1 MNETSS
7 KGLVWFRRDLR
18 SADHAALYHALRS
31 CQQVFAVFVYEREI
45 LEPLP
50 RTDRRVAFIHDALA
64 DLERQLSAWVNHHHA
79 GQAPVHGVLI
89 QRYGNS
95 ADEIPALAQALGV
108 QWVFANHDDEPFALQ
123 RDRQVRGR
131 LAERGI
137 GLKTFKDHVIFERQ
151 EVLSA
156 AGHPYTV
163 FTPYKNAWL
172 KKLTPADLAPY
183 PTESLA
189 AGLRTPPKDLATPP
203 MALAQLGFDQAVH
216 TSDKLGKGSQGGQS
230 LLADFLPRLDR
241 YDKTRDYPAVKGPSY
256 LGIHLRFGTVSVRQ
270 VAALA
275 WRRAQ
280 EQSPGAQVWLN
291 ELVWRDFYAQI
302 LANFPHVT
310 QASFKPAYDKIEWE
324 KGVLAKARFDAWCMG
339 ATGYPL
345 VDAAMHQLNQ
355 TGYMHNR
362 LRMVAASFLC
372 KHLGLNWLW
381 GEAYFAE
388 KLNDFD
394 LASNNGGWQWASSS
408 GCDAQPFF
416 RIFNPVLQSKKF
428 DPDGKFLARYLP
440 VLAQLPP
447 ALRHAPW
454 MAPAELLG
462 SVRLGQDYPL
472 PIVDHQEARAQ
483 TLARYRCVQTTP
495 AKGG

>member
-1 MNETSS
+1 MSESLS

-18 SADHAALYHALRS
+18 STDHAALYHALRS

-50 RTDRRVAFIHDALA
+50 RDDRRVAFIHDAIA
-64 DLERQLSAWVNHHHA
+64 DLERQLATWVAQHHGSEEA
-79 GQAPVHGVLI
+79 VRGVLI
-89 QRYGNS
+89 QRHGNS
-95 ADEIPALAQALGV
+95 SHEIPALAAALGV
-108 QWVFANHDDEPFALQ
+108 QWVFANHDDEPFALR
-123 RDRQVRGR
+123 RDRQVRGQ
-131 LAERGI
+131 LAQRGI
-137 GLKTFKDHVIFERQ
+137 GFKTFKDHVIFERQ
-151 EVLSA
+151 ELLTA

-163 FTPYKNAWL
+163 FTPYKNAWM
-172 KKLTPADLAPY
+172 KKLTAADLAPY
-183 PTESLA
+183 STDSLA
-189 AGLRTPPKDLATPP
+189 PGLRAPPQALATPP
-203 MALAQLGFDQAVH
+203 LPLASLGFTHEVNPA
-216 TSDKLGKGSQGGQS
+216 SKLGKGSAGGQS
-230 LLADFLPRLDR
+230 LLNDFLLRIDR

-256 LGIHLRFGTVSVRQ
+256 LGTHLRFGTVSVRHM
-270 VAALA
+270 ARLA
-275 WRRAQ
+275 WTRMQQR
-280 EQSPGAQVWLN
+280 SPGAAVWLN

-302 LANFPHVT
+302 LANFPHVAG
-310 QASFKPAYDKIEWE
+310 ASFKPVYDQIQWE
-324 KGVLAKARFDAWCMG
+324 KGALAQQRFDAWCKG

-372 KHLGLNWLW
+372 KHLGLNWRW

-428 DPDGKFLARYLP
+428 DPDGKFLVRYLP

-447 ALRHAPW
+447 PLRHAPW
-454 MAPAELLG
+454 TASPQLLG
-462 SVRLGQDYPL
+462 SLRLGQDYPL
-472 PIVDHQEARAQ
+472 PIVDHSEARAQ
-483 TLARYRCVQTTP
+483 TLARYRCVQKP
-495 AKGG
+495 APSRQ